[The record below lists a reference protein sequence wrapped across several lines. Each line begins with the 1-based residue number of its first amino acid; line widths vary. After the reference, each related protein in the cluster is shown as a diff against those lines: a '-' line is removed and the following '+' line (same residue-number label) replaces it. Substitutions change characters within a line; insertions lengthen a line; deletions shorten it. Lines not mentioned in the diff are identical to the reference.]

1 MIVVAARNSG
11 LVKTEKES
19 CSFDLNKLSISLPY
33 ITSAIHEGKEPTPV
47 ASKKTRSLTPRKPAI
62 AVTTEK
68 GNSGNIL
75 SNVK

>member
-11 LVKTEKES
+11 LVNTEKES
-19 CSFDLNKLSISLPY
+19 CSFDSKKLSISLPN
-33 ITSAIHEGKEPTPV
+33 ITNAIHEGKDPIHV
-47 ASKKTRSLTPRKPAI
+47 ANKNTRNLTPRKPAI

-75 SNVK
+75 SNIK